1 MTRENHFLQ
10 GQVVQCP
17 MVGEFGK
24 AKFYFNG
31 KKKKEEELR
40 VHLSSKGTP
49 PFSCELPLGLTS

>member
-1 MTRENHFLQ
+1 MARENYCLQ

-31 KKKKEEELR
+31 KKEKRER
-40 VHLSSKGTP
+40 VESSPLLQRNTP
-49 PFSCELPLGLTS
+49 NLL